1 MSARAALALALA
13 AALAAGGCKVVGDGP
28 GPAPVVA
35 VPQGPRPP
43 DPGWEPAVRL
53 NGWTCIVVHH
63 SGTAGG
69 SAALFEKYHRT
80 VRHFENGMGYHFVIG
95 NGVDVPDGLVEV
107 GERWN
112 KQLQGAHVG
121 GELNKEAIGVCL
133 VGDFSQTRPTARQMA
148 SLERLLRFLQAR
160 CRIPTS
166 KILGHSEVRPGHTIC
181 PGPNFSMGALRESL
195 QAAEPRRSGSLAAP
209 GAPPRAATIRPGVR
223 LYGPARSIR

>member
-1 MSARAALALALA
+1 MSARGALALALVW
-13 AALAAGGCKVVGDGP
+13 ALAAGGCKVVGGDP
-28 GPAPVVA
+28 GQVAPVA
-35 VPQGPRPP
+35 LHRTLQPP

-95 NGVDVPDGLVEV
+95 NGVDVADGLVEV
-107 GERWN
+107 GERWTR
-112 KQLQGAHVG
+112 QLQGAHVG

-133 VGDFSQTRPTARQMA
+133 VGDFSQTHPTAKQLA
-148 SLERLLRFLQAR
+148 ALDRLLRFLQAR

-166 KILGHSEVRPGHTIC
+166 KILGHAEVRPGHTIC

-195 QAAEPRRSGSLAAP
+195 RADARGGESLAAP
-209 GAPPRAATIRPGVR
+209 YDPPQAATLRPQGLR
-223 LYGPARSIR
+223 LYGPVRSIK